1 MNYKNIPFVDLKLQ
15 NISLKRKFVKNFN
28 DILENSNYIKG
39 KYNQLLEKK
48 ICEIFK
54 CKYSLNVNS
63 GTDALIIAIKS
74 LNLKSKSE
82 IITTSNTWIS
92 SAYAIEL
99 NNCKPVFVDVDPHTF
114 QIDANLIKK
123 KINKKTKAIIVTHL
137 YGNPSDL
144 DEICKIARKKKLY
157 IIEDIAQAHLAS
169 YNNKIVG
176 NFGDVS
182 CMSFYPSKNLGALGD
197 AGNLMTNSKKIY
209 LNSLKFA
216 NYGSLNFKDK
226 NHTTIG
232 INSRMDELQASFLLE
247 KIKYLKSETKKRIR
261 LAKLYSKNCEKIKIK
276 TIKVLKKSTNVYHL
290 YPIIVK
296 NRNSIKKKLKK
307 FGINT
312 QIHYERP
319 IHLQTAFKHLNYKIG
334 SLPVTEFLS
343 KNILSLPFYPGIN
356 KNKIDYLFNK
366 LREVVR

>member
-1 MNYKNIPFVDLKLQ
+1 MNIPFVDLKPH
-15 NISLKRKFVKNFN
+15 NNFFKKKFIKNFN
-28 DILENSNYIKG
+28 NILENSNFIKG
-39 KYNQLLEKK
+39 KNNLLLEKK
-48 ICEIFK
+48 ICKIFK

-74 LNLKSKSE
+74 LNLKSKSQ

-99 NNCKPVFVDVDPHTF
+99 NDCKPVFVDVNPDTF
-114 QIDANLIKK
+114 QVDCNLIRK
-123 KINKKTKAIIVTHL
+123 KINNKTKAIIVTHL
-137 YGNPSDL
+137 YGNPSNL
-144 DEICKIARKKKLY
+144 NKICKIAKEKNLY

-182 CMSFYPSKNLGALGD
+182 CLSFYPSKNLGALGD
-197 AGNLMTNSKKIY
+197 AGNLITNSKKIY
-209 LNSLKFA
+209 MNAVKFA

-247 KIKYLKSETKKRIR
+247 KIKYLKSETKKRIK
-261 LAKLYSKNCEKIKIK
+261 LANIYNEICKKIKIK
-276 TIKVLKKSTNVYHL
+276 TIKVSENSINVYHL

-296 NRNSIKKKLKK
+296 NRNNVKKKLKR

-312 QIHYERP
+312 QIHYEIP
-319 IHLQTAFKHLNYKIG
+319 IHLQTAFKHLKYKIG
-334 SLPVTEFLS
+334 SLPVTEYLS
-343 KNILSLPFYPGIN
+343 KNMLSLPFYPGMN
-356 KNKIDYLFNK
+356 KNKVTYLFNK
-366 LREVVR
+366 LREVIK